1 MAANGYQ
8 SQIAAIN
15 YSYEENSTTKIGFKK
30 NTNIYALIEEN
41 LSPAIKAQNSR
52 TALTRLGIQA
62 KPATQFQLSNYTPT
76 GNEVF
81 QMIIGETGF
90 YEINDVRIVGLKI
103 LDAADDVIIDYI
115 IQEI

>member
-1 MAANGYQ
+1 MAVNGYQ

-15 YSYEENSTTKIGFKK
+15 YSYEENSISKMGFKAG
-30 NTNIYALIEEN
+30 TNIYALIEEN

-52 TALTRLGIQA
+52 IALTRLGIQA

-81 QMIIGETGF
+81 QMIIGETGI
-90 YEINDVRIVGLKI
+90 YEINDVRIIGLKI
-103 LDAADDVIIDYI
+103 LEAAEDVIIDYI
-115 IQEI
+115 VEEV